1 MSKRDII
8 VIGTSAGGMETLT
21 ELFSRLPKKLAA
33 SIFVVCHVS
42 PYSPGVL
49 PKIIS
54 RASNLPATHAADR
67 EPIKPGQVYVA
78 PPDHHLLIEDSMVRV
93 TQGPKE
99 NRFRPAI
106 DPLFRSAAYAYGPR
120 VIGVILT
127 GALDDGTAG
136 LWAVKERGGLAVVQD
151 PDDALFPSMPLSAI
165 NNVQVD
171 YRVPLSE
178 IAPLLVRLTS
188 EPAEENGASAM
199 SDQMEIEI
207 KFAKKGGPGNED
219 VERLGDLSGFTCP
232 ECHGSLW
239 QMHEGGIL
247 RFRCRTG
254 HAYTAQALLAD
265 LSESVEIMLW
275 NVMRGLEESSVLIE
289 HIGQHLQQKG
299 QGEAA
304 ASFLTQAEDLKQRM
318 ELVRQALPGYEKPVV
333 GSGQTP

>member
-1 MSKRDII
+1 MPKRDII
-8 VIGTSAGGMETLT
+8 VIGTSAGGIETLT
-21 ELFSRLPKKLAA
+21 ELFRQMPKKLAA

-49 PKIIS
+49 PKLIS
-54 RASNLPATHAADR
+54 RVGKLPATHATDR
-67 EPIKPGQVYVA
+67 EPIKLGHIYVA
-78 PPDHHLLIEDSMVRV
+78 PPDRHLLIEDSVVRV

-99 NRFRPAI
+99 NRFRPAV
-106 DPLFRSAAYAYGPR
+106 DPLFRSAAYTYGSR

-151 PDDALFPSMPLSAI
+151 PNEALFASMPLSAL
-165 NNVQVD
+165 NNVEVD
-171 YRVPLSE
+171 YQVPVAE
-178 IAPLLVRLTS
+178 MAPLLVQLTS
-188 EPAEENGASAM
+188 ESVEDRGEPAM
-199 SDQMEIEI
+199 SDEMEIEI
-207 KFAKKGGPGNED
+207 KFATKGGPGNED
-219 VERLGDLSGFTCP
+219 VERLGELSGFTCP

-239 QMHEGGIL
+239 QMREGGVL

-265 LSESVEIMLW
+265 LSESVEEMLW
-275 NVMRGLEESSVLIE
+275 GVIRGLEESSVLIE

-299 QGEAA
+299 QGEVAEE
-304 ASFLTQAEDLKQRM
+304 FLAQAQDIQQRL

-333 GSGQTP
+333 ASR